1 MKLKLNED
9 YDARTR
15 LNEYYPIIRDNLHA
29 VEDCI
34 NIHSDELQ
42 TAAEIMEKH
51 KTSETLDHPD
61 GAVTKMKLSEEVRGM
76 IDGAGSHGK
85 DKNNPHGVTKEQV
98 GLGNVD
104 NVKQASKTEFDAL
117 AETTDGLDGRISDVE
132 EECANAEKALDEI
145 IAIQKQ
151 LISNGGLST
160 GASAGDM
167 YKFVYDTDNDGTVDK
182 AECDAEGNDIV
193 ETYATKTNLDALKT
207 EMKNKYMAA
216 EMYDAD
222 GDGIADKAKCDVDGN
237 NIAETYVTKAQAE
250 AFAVKEHKH
259 SAEDISSG
267 ILSVSH
273 GGTGADTPEGARE
286 SLGAAAKDDVGWVSL
301 GEATYADSF
310 SASTNKTK
318 TTIFTLPPENEIIKE
333 FSLFRIIMKAGSTM
347 TGELDLYNLYIYT
360 SGGSHVYK
368 YFWTRDDSGNVL
380 DCDRVVGIMTL
391 NIQGDAI
398 IYPPNKLTMT
408 SAGDVT
414 YSVTFEIQG
423 RK

>member
-34 NIHSDELQ
+34 NIHSDELEA
-42 TAAEIMEKH
+42 AAEAAEKH
-51 KTSETLDHPD
+51 RTSETLDHPD
-61 GAVTKMKLSEEVRGM
+61 GSVTKLKLSEEVRGM

-132 EECANAEKALDEI
+132 EECANAGKTLDEI

-182 AECDAEGNDIV
+182 AECDAGGNDIV
-193 ETYATKTNLDALKT
+193 ETYATKTEAKG
-207 EMKNKYMAA
+207 Y
-216 EMYDAD
+216 AD
-222 GDGIADKAKCDVDGN
+222 TVKDEIESTA
-237 NIAETYVTKAQAE
+237 AETYVTKTQAE
-250 AFAVKEHKH
+250 VFAVKEHKH

-267 ILSVSH
+267 VLPISC
-273 GGTGADTPEGARE
+273 GGTGAETPEGARE
-286 SLGAAAKDDVGWVSL
+286 SLGAAYTFVKVLQTTVDSWMEENGMFKQTAECAELLSADNPILDVCTNDSADDNKLFITAWSHIVRAVADDGSITL
-301 GEATYADSF
+301 YAD
-310 SASTNKTK
+310 
-318 TTIFTLPPENEIIKE
+318 EIPDVA
-333 FSLFRIIMKAGSTM
+333 FNF
-347 TGELDLYNLYIYT
+347 
-360 SGGSHVYK
+360 
-368 YFWTRDDSGNVL
+368 NVK
-380 DCDRVVGIMTL
+380 VV
-391 NIQGDAI
+391 
-398 IYPPNKLTMT
+398 
-408 SAGDVT
+408 
-414 YSVTFEIQG
+414 
-423 RK
+423 R